1 MTTPE
6 VRLERLRPDG
16 IDAALDRAPIAWI
29 PLGALEFH
37 ADHLPN
43 GTDGLT
49 GHGLLVAAA
58 ERIGGVV
65 LPWSYLTM
73 GTLALPWSFRFDPGL
88 VEEAL
93 RQTLRQLPAYGVRLA
108 VVHTGHGPLDL
119 NHLIKRVCAEV
130 SADGLGAAG
139 DGALLSGA
147 ERRPG
152 HRARDGLAGRGGPRF
167 DDGDLVGRGARTGP
181 RGRGSACRTIRR
193 RRVVG
198 VYGPNPRFTVDAAR
212 GAAQI
217 DAAAGAPR
225 RTRGRRCSGAS
236 RSIRSRTCARSS
248 SATGRNGSCW
258 RAGPGR
264 PAMPHQRR
272 RCCSPTRDPSRAT
285 SPACRCSSTA
295 RRSRVTS
302 IELVNPTVGETG
314 VGGARVRARPGARV
328 LHPPPA
334 DGRGPLPGAGGS
346 RTARGPPR
354 PVAGRGHGG
363 GARRDGRVPVSVVAP
378 GGMVRTVRGP
388 VDPAALGIT
397 TMHEHLWM
405 DSTPLL
411 AVHGYEHDRHRPVG
425 RRDRS
430 RSALEPGRPHGQ
442 LPPDRRRRG
451 GRGAGPVRRSRWRH
465 DRRAD
470 PTVTW
475 PGRRG
480 VSSRSPSAPDCTW

>member
-73 GTLALPWSFRFDPGL
+73 GTLALPWSFRFDPGAGRGGAAPDPSP
-88 VEEAL
+88 VA
-93 RQTLRQLPAYGVRLA
+93 RVRRPARGGPHGPRPARPEPPDQAGVRRGL
-108 VVHTGHGPLDL
+108 G
-119 NHLIKRVCAEV
+119 RW
-130 SADGLGAAG
+130 LGAAG
-139 DGALLSGA
+139 DGALLPGA
-147 ERRPG
+147 ECRP
-152 HRARDGLAGRGGPRF
+152 RAPGSG
-167 DDGDLVGRGARTGP
+167 RTGRSRWTTVRRWRP
-181 RGRGSACRTIRR
+181 RGSRRSNRTSWTSIGCRTIRR
-193 RRVVG
+193 RRVSASMGRTRVS
-198 VYGPNPRFTVDAAR
+198 PSTRH
-212 GAAQI
+212 
-217 DAAAGAPR
+217 GAPR
-225 RTRGRRCSGAS
+225 RSTRPPALLAERAAAVFGAN
-236 RSIRSRTCARSS
+236 RSIRSRTCAHSS
-248 SATGRNGSCW
+248 SATGRNGSVLAG
-258 RAGPGR
+258 RAGSPG
-264 PAMPHQRR
+264 
-272 RCCSPTRDPSRAT
+272 DAT
-285 SPACRCSSTA
+285 STA
-295 RRSRVTS
+295 ALLLTNPGPVSRYLSGMSLQLDGASIPSAS

-314 VGGARVRARPGARV
+314 LGVRASELGPEHGFYIRRQQTAEVRLPEQV
-328 LHPPPA
+328 
-334 DGRGPLPGAGGS
+334 RG

-354 PVAGRGHGG
+354 PLAGRGHRD
-363 GARRDGRVPVSVVAP
+363 GARRDGRVPVSVVGP
-378 GGMVRTVRGP
+378 GRMVRTVRGP

-411 AVHGYEHDRHRPVG
+411 AVHGYDDDRHRPVG

-430 RSALEPGRPHGQ
+430 RSPLEPGRPHGQ

-451 GRGAGPVRRSRWRH
+451 RSRS
-465 DRRAD
+465 
-470 PTVTW
+470 W
-475 PGRRG
+475 P
-480 VSSRSPSAPDCTW
+480 RSPEPVAARSSS